1 MKFKTK
7 FITAIILLLIFS
19 CSEES
24 KLNEKYDCSSV
35 DDCLSKYNFEGARAY
50 ASLPH
55 EEGDYEERIAHW
67 SGWRNILVS
76 ESNYWVNSGDF
87 KKALQILDADKEN
100 FRLNGSSPDA
110 PFFEAKYNLISKIIE
125 RLLDDNEFNEA
136 RKWVLKCP
144 DKHKSGGVFMEEDYQ
159 NMLGYH
165 KKHDPSEKMRYILN
179 KKIDEFEKLSK

>member
-7 FITAIILLLIFS
+7 FITAILLLLIFS

-76 ESNYWVNSGDF
+76 ESNYWVNNGDF

-100 FRLNGSSPDA
+100 FRVNLNNGRY
-110 PFFEAKYNLISKIIE
+110 FNEAKYNLISKIIE
-125 RLLDDNEFNEA
+125 KLIDDNEFNEA

-144 DKHKSGGVFMEEDYQ
+144 DGVFSMDDKHKSGRDFREEE
-159 NMLGYH
+159 
-165 KKHDPSEKMRYILN
+165 HDPSEKMRYILN